1 MTDKNFYNNISD
13 EIAPSRKVTIF
24 MNGSHCFNSFLKGL
38 TSLIV
43 GGRIGA
49 EFRGLL
55 SISLSSKELPDNL
68 TIGVKSGC
76 PVESCG
82 VENDLRDQP
91 VLLGSG
97 SLFLCQN
104 VFGKFSR

>member
-1 MTDKNFYNNISD
+1 MDGY
-13 EIAPSRKVTIF
+13 
-24 MNGSHCFNSFLKGL
+24 HCFNSVLKGL

-43 GGRIGA
+43 GGGMV
-49 EFRGLL
+49 EFPKLV
-55 SISLSSKELPDNL
+55 SISPLSMKEFPDNW

-104 VFGKFSR
+104 VSGKFSR